1 MDIGQ
6 RIMQL
11 REEKGWTTN
20 RLANLSG
27 LSQSFLRSVEMGDK
41 GISVENL
48 ELLCQTL
55 GISIRSFFDTTE
67 PSTAVDIVLQQQIDR
82 MSQEQKRALSAFLKT
97 MA

>member
-97 MA
+97 MD

>member
-55 GISIRSFFDTTE
+55 GISVRSFFDTQE
-67 PSTAVDIVLQQQIDR
+67 PATAVDVVLQQQIDR

-97 MA
+97 ME